1 MSGDRVLAALGP
13 VVDAFARLGVPY
25 HIGGSVATSTYGEA
39 RSTLDVDIVAP
50 VQERDAEPLSA
61 SLRGEYY
68 ADAELIRD
76 AIRHRSCFNLIYLPQ
91 YFKVDVFVAQD
102 TPYARAAFARH
113 RMAKL
118 VGAGPGREFRFATP
132 EDVVLHKLD
141 WFRKGGETSER
152 QWSDIL
158 GVLRVQAGRLDLD
171 YMKQWAPVLAVADLL
186 ERAFADAAR

>member
-13 VVDAFARLGVPY
+13 VVDALERLGVPY

-50 VQERDAEPLSA
+50 VQECDAETLSEL
-61 SLRGEYY
+61 LRGEYY
-68 ADAELIRD
+68 ADAELMRD

-102 TPYARAAFARH
+102 TPYARVAFARY
-113 RMAKL
+113 RMARL
-118 VGAGPGREFRFATP
+118 VGAGNGREFRFATP

-141 WFRKGGETSER
+141 SFRKGGETSGR

-171 YMKQWAPVLAVADLL
+171 CMKQWAPALAVADLL